1 MEKAALDKL
10 ASFFDDPHNIVVTTH
25 RNPDGDAMGS
35 SLAMARYLRKKKQSV
50 QVITPTDYPEFLK
63 WMPGDSDVMIYSE
76 DPEKSN
82 DIIAKADMIIC
93 LDFNALSRIGD
104 MEEPVRKS
112 SAVKMMMDH
121 HQQPELF
128 AAFTRSVPEV
138 GSTCQLVFEWIVEM
152 GDRSHIDSEMAQCLY
167 TGIMTDSGSFRF
179 SSTSP
184 KTHHI
189 TADLIEYGAQPHV
202 IYDRVMDNNKESR
215 LRLLGYA
222 LSEKLRVL
230 PEYKTA
236 YINLSAEEL
245 DRFQYEKGDT
255 EGFVN
260 YALSVEG
267 VRFAAI
273 IMDKDGLRK
282 VSFRSKGNWDVNTF
296 ARNHFNGGGHVNA
309 AGGASDLNL
318 DETVQKFVDL
328 LPQYRKELT
337 GKA

>member
-1 MEKAALDKL
+1 
-10 ASFFDDPHNIVVTTH
+10 
-25 RNPDGDAMGS
+25 MGS
-35 SLAMARYLRKKKQSV
+35 SLAMARYLRKKKQIV
-50 QVITPTDYPEFLK
+50 QVITPTDYPDFLK
-63 WMPGDSDVMIYSE
+63 WMPGDSDVLIYTN
-76 DPEKSN
+76 DPS
-82 DIIAKADMIIC
+82 KADGIIEQAEMIIC
-93 LDFNALSRIGD
+93 LDFNALSRIGE

-112 SAVKMMMDH
+112 SAVKMMIDH
-121 HQQPELF
+121 HQQPEQF
-128 AAFTRSVPEV
+128 AAYTRSIPEV
-138 GSTCQLVFEWIVEM
+138 GSTCELVFEWIVEM
-152 GDRSHIDSEMAQCLY
+152 GDKELIDSEMAQCLY

-184 KTHHI
+184 RTHHI
-189 TADLIEYGAQPHV
+189 TADLIEFGAEPHM

-222 LSEKLRVL
+222 LSAKLRVL

-236 YINLSAEEL
+236 YISLSAEEL

-273 IMDKDGLRK
+273 FMDKDGLRK
-282 VSFRSKGNWDVNTF
+282 VSFRSKGAWDVNTF
-296 ARNHFNGGGHVNA
+296 ARNHFNGGGHMNA
-309 AGGASDLNL
+309 AGGASDLTL

-328 LPQYRKELT
+328 LPQYREELT